1 MEVAQTPSNGGMPP
15 PFHDHDVREWS
26 TLDSLT
32 GVLERARIET
42 DHWAANTVNSSHK
55 YGKVVDSRARTD
67 LDGALRQQARRQ
79 LEVFQSHVPGVQLQV
94 IKSQSVSSSRWTN
107 KRLEEAKGGD
117 FEGLQI
123 PSNQLDLSFQKSK
136 AVIGRSASRRPP
148 TRIKNKDDAVEPD
161 RQTNL
166 HRVTRLCH
174 QIHENA
180 VKQAFGSFGT
190 RSPIEDRLKISND
203 DTKTPTNG
211 HTNLLRTKSSSSE
224 DFLINLNK
232 DKSTKSIED
241 LEDLEH
247 LQTWR
252 RTSKIR
258 RSLQYPKQDKP
269 STSKPLDLPE
279 TSVNVRKITEDFEK
293 GRRLSTALRGN
304 NIDLQALDQILQTI
318 SSSGSDKTSIAD
330 EDADTSKRNSLQS
343 KRNSFVTVE
352 SIQAIKGRLRRTS
365 SPDKDL
371 FQITKDQDIDDG
383 IVTEDTTSKSDEKMI
398 DSSRLTG
405 QSKVKSYVFGMDY
418 KKPILGTGSL
428 ESRSKML
435 NGTTNRS
442 EDWYNRRK
450 SYGFEPVQNQ
460 NETISPN
467 KKLVES
473 STDSGICRSSEV
485 IIIPSVIKTHLGD
498 NNSVDAEKDV
508 GFGNVRRISSLF
520 DKSKEFNSSWTKKNK
535 ENDWSL
541 NTGITIKIPIVSG
554 GWNQDQEVKRHSIAV
569 DETKYVSKSNIGNET
584 RRTSL
589 VINDKFLN
597 APDTSDSDFSGLG
610 KKSKK
615 VEFCKTEVHFAAES
629 GKVNIV
635 ETDEKPP
642 PTQNFRRRRRNPGY
656 LNDFNRNGLPVL
668 HFGENYV
675 EKSLFDNNNQPYGED
690 VTSGEETEHRTSQ
703 THGVVTVNSDFNSL
717 GAFEDDRRDSG
728 DNESIKGILKNK
740 MVKPKPYHLGENP
753 MDFNFFDEEN
763 KSWDLQKYP
772 EKDPPIWKSTVTVSS
787 TLFDNRASE
796 SSSILNNQPDL
807 IKDQLKRLADYQKD
821 FRKTEPFLS
830 VADRIR
836 SMEESQKVENGHKGF
851 STRVNIGEGQA
862 VVVQNSSLNKQ
873 DVFNEPVKLE
883 PKEPK
888 QILKKGLVVR
898 IGRENSTSKHMLC
911 SKTTT
916 TNENSSNTTTTTK
929 ITIDLSPT
937 EEEERHP
944 AFYEAKTNGSHSF
957 KSTSLILNTI
967 KCQNEPERLE
977 NPTKCQNVPERLENT
992 IKSQNCLEKIPNR
1005 MPQQLEALKRL
1016 YEEEEN
1022 SDSDADKEVQL
1033 LTSRITERRRLEE
1046 DAGSSVVS
1054 GSWGRMRAYRNV
1066 LDKSNHKKARDVSS
1080 SKSSLAQIEK
1090 ESKLHDRS
1098 EAITNPEEPV
1108 RIKAE
1113 IKSRKYSPIVLR
1125 KHPIVIKTA
1134 ELKSANPSDKLSSPL
1149 LVGRSSNIETNRERI
1164 RLLDVNLTKTEPE
1177 PKTTLNVSTNS
1188 EENHQNGFLRN
1199 EKVLRQPKKSEMAYF
1214 GVPMRSQTDRLKN
1227 ETPRREFKVN
1237 NNKTSPTKTNK
1248 TVSTRTESPL
1258 YQNIPPSPNEES
1270 KSSSKFDSCILEEL
1284 TKAADEILQAVK
1296 EYSEEESR
1304 KQAEKEETKT
1314 ELSTITENKAWK
1326 QDKAKKP
1333 IERPCKSRL
1342 KNASSNSSL
1351 EASPK
1356 DSKPTHRYIANTKAS
1371 ADKIKTRTSSSE
1383 SSGMKATTKARRL
1396 QRASSREA
1404 LLQSHGSSSEDLA
1417 ANEVPLRKPRLVRK
1431 TKTTQLSMTNGME
1444 ISKKGTVATNAK
1456 RKIDTSAKIKT
1467 EERLPGA
1474 LPEIRHKTA
1483 VSTIRSTAERT
1494 ARDRSKHREDVKKK
1508 MPQYKET
1515 VKASSSPLTPVKNKR
1530 ETVTHRLATAYVPAC
1545 SPRHRNTHIHDYYQ
1559 SQDQCPCLCS

>member
-675 EKSLFDNNNQPYGED
+675 EKSLFGNDNNNQPYGED

-883 PKEPK
+883 P
-888 QILKKGLVVR
+888 
-898 IGRENSTSKHMLC
+898 
-911 SKTTT
+911 
-916 TNENSSNTTTTTK
+916 
-929 ITIDLSPT
+929 
-937 EEEERHP
+937 
-944 AFYEAKTNGSHSF
+944 
-957 KSTSLILNTI
+957 
-967 KCQNEPERLE
+967 
-977 NPTKCQNVPERLENT
+977 
-992 IKSQNCLEKIPNR
+992 
-1005 MPQQLEALKRL
+1005 
-1016 YEEEEN
+1016 
-1022 SDSDADKEVQL
+1022 
-1033 LTSRITERRRLEE
+1033 
-1046 DAGSSVVS
+1046 
-1054 GSWGRMRAYRNV
+1054 
-1066 LDKSNHKKARDVSS
+1066 
-1080 SKSSLAQIEK
+1080 K